1 MFHYWSGVLPVLLKE
16 GIDEFLQYLII
27 ELNRSQ
33 NTRNG
38 YAKDLNVLLK
48 FLESSNR
55 EGITLPELTPEI
67 LSEYLRH
74 LTRDRQSKANTVRRH
89 VTAVKSL
96 CTFLVDSDYLTQN
109 PAAALPRP
117 RMPQKQPRH
126 LQRSEVDRLF
136 AAVSE
141 DESPAKMRDKT
152 ALIFLY
158 YSGVRV
164 TELVNIRQADLDFA
178 GGFIRIIKGKGSRF
192 RKVPLHSRLK
202 DQLEKYRS
210 AAPELAGEYL
220 FCNKQGG
227 PITSDYV
234 HHIIGEYARKAGI
247 NKRVTPHMLRHS
259 FATHLYTEDVD
270 INTLGKLLGH
280 AGIRTTA
287 IYTHADMRQLRAAVN
302 KLNTPE
308 KLEKQLFGEDHHDS
322 P

>member
-1 MFHYWSGVLPVLLKE
+1 MLIKE
-16 GIDEFLQYLII
+16 AVHEFLEYLTI

-38 YAKDLNVLLK
+38 YAKDLNVFMT
-48 FLESSNR
+48 FLNSSKR
-55 EGITLPELTPEI
+55 EGLTVQDVTPEI

-89 VTAVKSL
+89 VTAIKSL
-96 CTFLVDSDYLTQN
+96 CAFLLDSDYLAQN
-109 PAAALPRP
+109 PAAGLHRP

-126 LQRSEVDRLF
+126 LQRPEVDRLF

-141 DESPAKMRDKT
+141 KESSAKFRDKT
-152 ALIFLY
+152 ALMFMY

-164 TELVNIRQADLDFA
+164 TELVNMRQEDIDFA
-178 GGFIRIIKGKGSRF
+178 GGFIRVIKGKGSRF

-202 DQLEKYRS
+202 EQLEKYCS
-210 AAPELAGEYL
+210 EAPELVNEYL
-220 FCNKQGG
+220 FCNKQGRQ
-227 PITSDYV
+227 ISSDYI
-234 HHIIGEYARKAGI
+234 HHMIGEYALKAGI

-270 INTLGKLLGH
+270 IKTLGKLLGH

-287 IYTHADMRQLRAAVN
+287 VYTHADLKHLRAAVN
-302 KLNTPE
+302 KLNTSS
-308 KLEKQLFGEDHHDS
+308 KLETQLLEN
-322 P
+322 